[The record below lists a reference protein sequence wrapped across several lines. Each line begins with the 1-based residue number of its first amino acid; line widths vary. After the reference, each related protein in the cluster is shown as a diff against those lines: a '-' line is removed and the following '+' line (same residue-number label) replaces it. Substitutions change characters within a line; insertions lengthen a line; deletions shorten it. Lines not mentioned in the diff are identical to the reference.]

1 MLNSHHIT
9 GVLLHTL
16 VHTHTQ
22 KTLNSTNYKV
32 FASFSRLARVQ
43 NIVRS
48 SKGAQFSICFWKG
61 HERDIPLVFISSY
74 PKSSVNDRWTMA
86 SSLHCSSPYCRSSSP
101 SGVLWLFLFVGKVP
115 LTLPHLSTRRGQE
128 SCTQSKAWVMHC
140 QRQVGPK
147 MYMNVSLSNWD
158 ESHHLM
164 FPKCCA
170 FLKIEMKYSNLAF
183 SFCEA
188 PGGPTRQIVHKQ
200 ERYIN
205 LILFVILSVTFLLVT
220 LYIYI
225 YI

>member
-1 MLNSHHIT
+1 MRHSQEWNVTQASLMLNSHHIT

-48 SKGAQFSICFWKG
+48 SKGAQFSIRFWKG

-115 LTLPHLSTRRGQE
+115 LTSPQHTEGPRVVYTVKGLGDALSTPSGSQ
-128 SCTQSKAWVMHC
+128 
-140 QRQVGPK
+140 
-147 MYMNVSLSNWD
+147 NVY
-158 ESHHLM
+158 E
-164 FPKCCA
+164 CIA
-170 FLKIEMKYSNLAF
+170 I
-183 SFCEA
+183 
-188 PGGPTRQIVHKQ
+188 
-200 ERYIN
+200 
-205 LILFVILSVTFLLVT
+205 
-220 LYIYI
+220 
-225 YI
+225 